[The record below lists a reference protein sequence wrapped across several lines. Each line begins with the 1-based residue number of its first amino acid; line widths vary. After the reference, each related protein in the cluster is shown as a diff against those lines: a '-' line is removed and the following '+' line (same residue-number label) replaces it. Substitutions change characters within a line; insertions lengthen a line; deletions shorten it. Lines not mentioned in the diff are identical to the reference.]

1 MFRPQSGFSL
11 IELVVSLSIMAVLM
25 TLAMTS
31 YSGYSQRAS
40 VSTGLALTSPI
51 KLAVQEY
58 FMKNNRFPLTN
69 EAAGLI
75 VADQYTD
82 TQVRSI
88 SINETPS
95 PGTITIAYKG
105 AGAISEGDSLLLI
118 PSGDASGIRWKC
130 TSFTLL
136 GNLLPASC
144 R

>member
-31 YSGYSQRAS
+31 YSSYSQRAG

-69 EAAGLI
+69 EAAGLFP
-75 VADQYTD
+75 ADQYTD
-82 TQVRSI
+82 THVRSI

-105 AGAISEGDSLLLI
+105 AGAISEGDSLLLM

-136 GNLLPASC
+136 GSLLPASC

>member
-1 MFRPQSGFSL
+1 MIRQQSGFTL
-11 IELVVSLSIMAVLM
+11 IELVICLGIMAVLM
-25 TLAMTS
+25 TLAITS

-40 VSTGLALTSPI
+40 VSTGIALTSSI
-51 KLAVQEY
+51 KLSVQEY

-69 EAAGLI
+69 EAAGLF
-75 VADQYTD
+75 AANQYTD
-82 TQVRSI
+82 THVRSI

-95 PGTITIAYKG
+95 PGTITITYKG

-136 GNLLPASC
+136 ASLLPATC

>member
-1 MFRPQSGFSL
+1 MIRQQSGFTL
-11 IELVVSLSIMAVLM
+11 IELVVSLVIMAVLM
-25 TLAMTS
+25 TLAITS

-40 VSTGLALTSPI
+40 VATGIALTSPI
-51 KLAVQEY
+51 KLAVQKY
-58 FMKNNRFPLTN
+58 FLKNNRFPLTN
-69 EAAGLI
+69 EAAGLFA
-75 VADQYTD
+75 ADQYTD
-82 TQVRSI
+82 THVRSI
-88 SINETPS
+88 SIKDTPS

>member
-1 MFRPQSGFSL
+1 MIRQQSGFTL
-11 IELVVSLSIMAVLM
+11 IELVICLGIMAVLM
-25 TLAMTS
+25 TMAITS

-40 VSTGLALTSPI
+40 VSTSIALTSPI
-51 KLAVQEY
+51 KLSVQEY

-69 EAAGLI
+69 EAAGLF
-75 VADQYTD
+75 AANQYTD
-82 TQVRSI
+82 THVRSI

-95 PGTITIAYKG
+95 PGTITITYKG

-136 GNLLPASC
+136 ASLLPATC